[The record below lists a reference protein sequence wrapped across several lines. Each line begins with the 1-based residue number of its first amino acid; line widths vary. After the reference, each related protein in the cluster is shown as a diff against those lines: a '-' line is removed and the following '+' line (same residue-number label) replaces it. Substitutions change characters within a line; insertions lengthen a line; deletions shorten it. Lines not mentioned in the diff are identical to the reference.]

1 MISQEQWITLFE
13 QVNGRKPTP
22 KEFKAGKDNGF
33 ATDTIYSM
41 IGLDE
46 QDPASSPLEAS
57 SLREKREHRHD
68 DWQANQVL
76 YDVSDE
82 DFSQEVDLN
91 DSSKK
96 VLEDDESS
104 SLIYDVS
111 DEEFSQEVDL
121 NDSPQKVLEDDES
134 SSIIYAVSDE
144 EFSQEV
150 DLNDSSK
157 KVLEDDESPSII
169 YAVSD
174 ETYANTEIE
183 ETSITPNEPSQLRM
197 PKLGPSKVA
206 NKAPQQ
212 PNVRPQLE
220 MTSAQEQAIA
230 SAKSLKEKQ
239 ADWIAAFEKFV
250 GRKPSPKEFIAGK
263 ESHFDLRII
272 HQFLGQT
279 SKKAGKPIRDKKRY
293 LYITGGVLAAVILGV
308 YLFGNHY
315 YSRESVA
322 KRYLETSDTI
332 AQQLEYEV
340 WSDSQK
346 PIKKS
351 EISYLTKATSSKP
364 ELVDLLSGNK
374 MAEVGRRWL
383 VFPDWKVMIQP
394 ADTTI
399 STNTKGMT
407 ISINDKRWEK
417 SDSDHFSK
425 TVRLYPGD
433 YHFSLTGKLD
443 DQEVSA
449 SSKQTL
455 KADQHVSLD
464 ITYLSFEVNSN
475 LADGDLYVGSKK
487 VTRLANG
494 KADVSNLAVTKNA
507 KLSVQK
513 TFEDASKVTSNT
525 YSIKDIADGDSV
537 TLDAK
542 GVLDRDTADQLLTAA
557 YQKLDDYEDNHT
569 TPDGLTDIFQGGATN
584 SMYKDV
590 VNMIE
595 TNTTNAKNRPAE
607 SISFD
612 DIDVTN
618 VKQVSAKKYVVD
630 FTVVN
635 SFYYAY
641 DSKFKNSGYYD
652 DKTAWSVM
660 VNYIGTK
667 NKSDYS
673 DAYFSDYRISGK
685 ASDSRL
691 INRKDTVN

>member
-13 QVNGRKPTP
+13 QVTGRKPTP
-22 KEFKAGKDNGF
+22 KEFKAGKESGF
-33 ATDTIYSM
+33 ATDIIYS
-41 IGLDE
+41 ITGLDKKRS
-46 QDPASSPLEAS
+46 ASSPLEVS
-57 SLREKREHRHD
+57 SLKEKREGRHD
-68 DWQANQVL
+68 DWQENQVL

-82 DFSQEVDLN
+82 AFSEESDLNDSPKKVLQDQESPSILYDVSDEAFSQESDLN
-91 DSSKK
+91 DSSIKP
-96 VLEDDESS
+96 LQDQESPRN
-104 SLIYDVS
+104 IYEAS
-111 DEEFSQEVDL
+111 DE
-121 NDSPQKVLEDDES
+121 
-134 SSIIYAVSDE
+134 IYA
-144 EFSQEV
+144 
-150 DLNDSSK
+150 
-157 KVLEDDESPSII
+157 
-169 YAVSD
+169 
-174 ETYANTEIE
+174 E
-183 ETSITPNEPSQLRM
+183 ETSFTSNESSQLLM
-197 PKLGPSKVA
+197 PKLSPSNTA
-206 NKAPQQ
+206 NKTSQHPTGRSQ
-212 PNVRPQLE
+212 VE
-220 MTSAQEQAIA
+220 MKSAQEQHIGP
-230 SAKSLKEKQ
+230 AKSLKEKQ
-239 ADWIAAFEKFV
+239 VEWIAAFEKFV
-250 GRKPSPKEFIAGK
+250 GRKPSPKEFKAGK
-263 ESHFDLRII
+263 ENHFDLRII

-279 SKKAGKPIRDKKRY
+279 SKKARKPLRDKKRY
-293 LYITGGVLAAVILGV
+293 LYIAGGVLATAILGV

-332 AQQLEYEV
+332 DQQLEYEV

-346 PIKKS
+346 PIKES
-351 EISYLTKATSSKP
+351 EVSYLTKSTISKP
-364 ELVDLLSGNK
+364 ELVDLLSGNT
-374 MAEVGRRWL
+374 MAEVGRKWL
-383 VFPDWKVMIQP
+383 VFPEWKVMVQP

-425 TVRLYPGD
+425 TIRLYPGD

-443 DQEVSA
+443 DQEVST

-455 KADQHVSLD
+455 KRDEHVALD
-464 ITYLSFEVNSN
+464 IAYLSFTVNSN

-487 VTRLANG
+487 ITRLSNG
-494 KADVSNLAVTKNA
+494 KAEVSNLAVTKNA

-525 YSIKDIADGDSV
+525 YLIKNIEDGDSV
-537 TLDAK
+537 TLDVK

-557 YQKLDDYEDNHT
+557 YRKLGDYEDNHT
-569 TPDGLTDIFQGGATN
+569 TPDGLTEIFQGGATN

-652 DKTAWSVM
+652 DKTAWSVT
-660 VNYIGTK
+660 VDYVGK
-667 NKSDYS
+667 KDQSDES
-673 DAYFSDYRISGK
+673 NSYFSDYRITGK
-685 ASDSRL
+685 ASDSKL